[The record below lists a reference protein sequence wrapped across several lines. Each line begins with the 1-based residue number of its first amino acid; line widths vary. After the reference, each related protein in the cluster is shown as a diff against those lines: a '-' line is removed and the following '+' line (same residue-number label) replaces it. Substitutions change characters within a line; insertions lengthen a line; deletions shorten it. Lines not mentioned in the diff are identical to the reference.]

1 LPEHGIDL
9 DATTAAAYLEAHPDA
24 LLVDVRELPE
34 HAVAGAQLHGRTAHN
49 VPLSQLA
56 GQAAQWL
63 RGEARPLVFVCRSG
77 NRSARAARLLRR
89 LGHARAWHVAGGL
102 ALAN

>member
-1 LPEHGIDL
+1 MHL
-9 DATTAAAYLEAHPDA
+9 DAAAAQAFLDAHPDA

-34 HAVAGAQLHGRTAHN
+34 HAAGAARLRGHAAHH

-56 GQAAQWL
+56 GQAAAWL
-63 RGEARPLVFVCRSG
+63 GGETRPLVFVCRSG

-89 LGHARAWHVAGGL
+89 LGHAQAWHVAGGL
-102 ALAN
+102 ALAG